1 MSLLDGRINQIFKD
15 YIDEQKQNSIKD
27 IRDRNDKMEQSLE
40 DVSDKITKLSLLG
53 KEVTNYKDT
62 YFNVSSQLYNIDEY
76 SKNTLILEDELTEL
90 AKNSLT
96 NESAILDLQ
105 NSVNKSYEE
114 ALKDVDYGVF
124 LENISKE
131 YEARTNRMND
141 YIEASTTQTKGC
153 K

>member
-1 MSLLDGRINQIFKD
+1 MPQLKLTLVKCIQYLSQVDSANEFVDDRINQIFKD

-96 NESAILDLQ
+96 NEILSEL
-105 NSVNKSYEE
+105 S
-114 ALKDVDYGVF
+114 
-124 LENISKE
+124 
-131 YEARTNRMND
+131 
-141 YIEASTTQTKGC
+141 
-153 K
+153 